1 MRSSGT
7 ATCSHTWQR
16 QSKAILVGRTMTCV
30 TVIIVGWIVV
40 IVLPALVSVA
50 RELAGW
56 VDEEE

>member
-1 MRSSGT
+1 M
-7 ATCSHTWQR
+7 A
-16 QSKAILVGRTMTCV
+16 
-30 TVIIVGWIVV
+30 VIIVGWIVV

>member
-1 MRSSGT
+1 
-7 ATCSHTWQR
+7 
-16 QSKAILVGRTMTCV
+16 MTCV
-30 TVIIVGWIVV
+30 TVIIVV